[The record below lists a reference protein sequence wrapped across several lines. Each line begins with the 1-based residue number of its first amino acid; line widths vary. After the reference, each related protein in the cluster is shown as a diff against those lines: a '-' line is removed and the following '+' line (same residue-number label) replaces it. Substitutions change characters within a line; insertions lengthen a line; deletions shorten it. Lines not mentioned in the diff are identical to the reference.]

1 MCKVLGKSAQDDTCT
16 LMLQFG
22 SAWSC
27 DTQRVQ
33 KSLKSCSIPI
43 GEHVFDILQVGVLIA
58 TTGKISTHAVC
69 AYLHALLKTHKL
81 AFRTCRYH
89 TG

>member
-1 MCKVLGKSAQDDTCT
+1 MCKELGKSAQDDTCT

-27 DTQRVQ
+27 DTQRVL
-33 KSLKSCSIPI
+33 KALKSYSI
-43 GEHVFDILQVGVLIA
+43 GEHVFDVLQVGVLIA
-58 TTGKISTHAVC
+58 TTGRISTHAVC
-69 AYLHALLKTHKL
+69 AYLHALKTHKL